1 MKKAINLII
10 KISFIIYI
18 FALCVILFG
27 GSRGHWADFSIL
39 QYAAMQM
46 NLVPFETIALYI
58 RAMVRGTINLEIAI
72 ANLLGNFLFAKL
84 HRSPWSRYIYIGLFG
99 ICLGPVVKEMVYL
112 LPFTS
117 EINLLCAFLIG
128 VVIGFILPPL
138 SAHTTS
144 MHLGYNLFN
153 VGFSA
158 GILAFAINCIC
169 CFASTFI

>member
-58 RAMVRGTINLEIAI
+58 RAMVRETINPEIAI
-72 ANLLGNFLFAKL
+72 ANLLGNFL
-84 HRSPWSRYIYIGLFG
+84 LFMPMG
-99 ICLGPVVKEMVYL
+99 VYL
-112 LPFTS
+112 PFIFKKIRTLLDYVLYMMPVLMMVELVQLLTKRGS
-117 EINLLCAFLIG
+117 FDIDDFILNLSGTIIGFFVWKSEVFQKLYGKIMNMDFQDRFEKEIN
-128 VVIGFILPPL
+128 
-138 SAHTTS
+138 
-144 MHLGYNLFN
+144 
-153 VGFSA
+153 
-158 GILAFAINCIC
+158 
-169 CFASTFI
+169 

>member
-58 RAMVRGTINLEIAI
+58 RAMVRETINPEIAI
-72 ANLLGNFLFAKL
+72 ANLLGNFL
-84 HRSPWSRYIYIGLFG
+84 LFMPMG
-99 ICLGPVVKEMVYL
+99 VYL
-112 LPFTS
+112 PFIFKKIRTLLDYVLYMMPVLMMVELVQLLTKRGS
-117 EINLLCAFLIG
+117 FDIDDFILNLSGTILGFFVWKSEVFQKLYGKIMNMDFQDRFEKEIN
-128 VVIGFILPPL
+128 
-138 SAHTTS
+138 
-144 MHLGYNLFN
+144 
-153 VGFSA
+153 
-158 GILAFAINCIC
+158 
-169 CFASTFI
+169 

>member
-58 RAMVRGTINLEIAI
+58 RAMVRETINPEIAI
-72 ANLLGNFLFAKL
+72 ANLLGNFL
-84 HRSPWSRYIYIGLFG
+84 LFMPMG
-99 ICLGPVVKEMVYL
+99 VYL
-112 LPFTS
+112 PFIFKKIRTLLDYVLYMMPVLMLVEFVQLLTKRGS
-117 EINLLCAFLIG
+117 FDIDDFILNLSGAIIGFFVWKSEVFQKLYGKIVNMDFQDRFEKEIN
-128 VVIGFILPPL
+128 
-138 SAHTTS
+138 
-144 MHLGYNLFN
+144 
-153 VGFSA
+153 
-158 GILAFAINCIC
+158 
-169 CFASTFI
+169 